1 MSFTTTNMSLI
12 LPSVL
17 VDVGPT
23 YATLIDNALVSI
35 DSHNHSTGQGA
46 KITPAGLNISSD
58 LTFAQNNATN
68 LRTLRFYPNTTISLG
83 VNDKG
88 CLYELNN
95 ELYYVDGAGNNVQVT
110 SGGSVNLGTVS
121 SLSIKDSLFVLQYF
135 GDTSRQA
142 RFDVSNVPASTTRI
156 YKLPTVAANDT
167 LASLTATQTLT
178 ATTLTNGVI
187 SGSTAVTLISGSG
200 TLTLPTSG
208 TITVP
213 NGTDTLVNLTGSQTI
228 TGKILTGNTIASFTP
243 NGGTNTLT
251 APAITDTL
259 VTRTNT
265 ETLTN
270 KTLTAPVQSS
280 YEDFTEISTPSAP
293 STGLVRIYSKSDN
306 NMYYL
311 NSSGLEQQIGSGS
324 SSGINYISN
333 SGFENNTTTG
343 WSTYANTA
351 QSTPVNGT
359 GGSPSVTFASSSSSP
374 LRGTYSGLFTKAA
387 VNYQGQGISYAFTL
401 ASADVG
407 KTLQLTF
414 DALASANLAS
424 GDMGIYLYD
433 VTNSV
438 LITPSSVNVPTG
450 TSSQYSVAMQT
461 TTSTSYR
468 LIFHVA
474 TTNATAYTLQLDGM
488 SLSPVVRPM
497 VAGESDW
504 ITYTPTFSA
513 GFGTVTNAVGY
524 WRRIGDTISV
534 RGSCTTGTVA
544 GSVASISLPTVVTS
558 INTSKLSISANTTSN
573 PGNNVGSFATGL
585 ANASC
590 SIVTAPGTSTTV
602 VYVGGLANGTAQLV
616 PANASTIATNTTVCS
631 FDFIVPVSNWSSN
644 ITLASTTPMIEYV
657 SNSSTTDAADT
668 SSFVSGASGSAG
680 VITNTTLTTQ
690 RAKRVQ
696 FQNAIQPTDRI
707 QIELYLAT
715 PGIWLPIV
723 DAAILTVSSCATALP
738 TNSNT
743 VTLASTQGISFQGV
757 SGSQTQLDV
766 IFGRYAYNG
775 DTSQAWNSANIAAG
789 TKWRVAKYSS
799 IGVAELAPA
808 TSTSTG
814 TITRE
819 NIWTAYTPTISAG
832 FGTVTN
838 NSAFYK
844 VLGDSLFIR
853 GSFTTGTVAASLCSI
868 SIPSAFTI
876 SASKLSIASTTGN
889 PGNILGQYNCD
900 GVSIG
905 YGCIVSATTTST
917 SLVYCGTNLSTG
929 NHGSTPQNGSTIL
942 ANTAVFT
949 FTFEVPL
956 V

>member
-1 MSFTTTNMSLI
+1 
-12 LPSVL
+12 
-17 VDVGPT
+17 
-23 YATLIDNALVSI
+23 
-35 DSHNHSTGQGA
+35 
-46 KITPAGLNISSD
+46 
-58 LTFAQNNATN
+58 
-68 LRTLRFYPNTTISLG
+68 
-83 VNDKG
+83 
-88 CLYELNN
+88 
-95 ELYYVDGAGNNVQVT
+95 
-110 SGGSVNLGTVS
+110 
-121 SLSIKDSLFVLQYF
+121 
-135 GDTSRQA
+135 
-142 RFDVSNVPASTTRI
+142 
-156 YKLPTVAANDT
+156 
-167 LASLTATQTLT
+167 
-178 ATTLTNGVI
+178 
-187 SGSTAVTLISGSG
+187 
-200 TLTLPTSG
+200 
-208 TITVP
+208 
-213 NGTDTLVNLTGSQTI
+213 
-228 TGKILTGNTIASFTP
+228 
-243 NGGTNTLT
+243 
-251 APAITDTL
+251 
-259 VTRTNT
+259 
-265 ETLTN
+265 
-270 KTLTAPVQSS
+270 
-280 YEDFTEISTPSAP
+280 
-293 STGLVRIYSKSDN
+293 
-306 NMYYL
+306 
-311 NSSGLEQQIGSGS
+311 
-324 SSGINYISN
+324 
-333 SGFENNTTTG
+333 
-343 WSTYANTA
+343 
-351 QSTPVNGT
+351 
-359 GGSPSVTFASSSSSP
+359 
-374 LRGTYSGLFTKAA
+374 
-387 VNYQGQGISYAFTL
+387 
-401 ASADVG
+401 
-407 KTLQLTF
+407 
-414 DALASANLAS
+414 
-424 GDMGIYLYD
+424 
-433 VTNSV
+433 
-438 LITPSSVNVPTG
+438 
-450 TSSQYSVAMQT
+450 
-461 TTSTSYR
+461 
-468 LIFHVA
+468 
-474 TTNATAYTLQLDGM
+474 
-488 SLSPVVRPM
+488 
-497 VAGESDW
+497 
-504 ITYTPTFSA
+504 
-513 GFGTVTNAVGY
+513 
-524 WRRIGDTISV
+524 
-534 RGSCTTGTVA
+534 
-544 GSVASISLPTVVTS
+544 
-558 INTSKLSISANTTSN
+558 
-573 PGNNVGSFATGL
+573 
-585 ANASC
+585 
-590 SIVTAPGTSTTV
+590 
-602 VYVGGLANGTAQLV
+602 
-616 PANASTIATNTTVCS
+616 
-631 FDFIVPVSNWSSN
+631 
-644 ITLASTTPMIEYV
+644 MIEYV

-680 VITNTTLTTQ
+680 VITNTALTTQ

-876 SASKLSIASTTGN
+876 SASKLSIASTTGS